1 MRAPTNPFQC
11 ISLTS
16 MWWYLYHFYATMAI
30 KSFKGVTKICQR
42 PCNDGRQI
50 YHHTCRKWPSVK
62 ILISVDKKESD
73 MLNWYHKKVLFF
85 HTTLRHMKNVVC
97 LVTNLIALA
106 YFYHE
111 KWFFDTTGPALSKKY
126 LKPKYLKPLSWCS
139 YLKLN

>member
-73 MLNWYHKKVLFF
+73 MLSWYHQKILFF
-85 HTTLRHMKNVVC
+85 TPHSDKWKMWYVLLPTSLPWLIFIMKNDS
-97 LVTNLIALA
+97 LIPQVLPWA
-106 YFYHE
+106 
-111 KWFFDTTGPALSKKY
+111 KSIWNRSIWNP
-126 LKPKYLKPLSWCS
+126 
-139 YLKLN
+139 